1 MGSYSDA
8 IAQIA
13 IEDWKIERAV
23 TLYNEGYPLN
33 QIAEFLEY
41 SVTEVLEILR
51 EEWGWSGS

>member
-23 TLYNEGYPLN
+23 RLYNEGYPVD
-33 QIAEFLEY
+33 QIAEFLDY
-41 SVTEVLEILR
+41 SVQKLLEILR